1 MKPEPRHPAAADDS
15 APRGP
20 TVERLAINRARLAH
34 WLEQDRADRSDLAPA
49 GWATRAVM
57 PLIDGLRQHP
67 TASMALGALA
77 QAWLRPA
84 PRDGMPAPESLM
96 LGAALTAVRK
106 HPRTSLALAALAG
119 AGWWWARSRQRPV
132 PPP

>member
-1 MKPEPRHPAAADDS
+1 MKTERHPPAAAGDRDREVD
-15 APRGP
+15 AA
-20 TVERLAINRARLAH
+20 ERLALNRAHLAH
-34 WLEQDRADRSDLAPA
+34 WLEQDRADRNVPA
-49 GWATRAVM
+49 SGGWAARAVM

-77 QAWLRPA
+77 QTWLSPS
-84 PRDGMPAPESLM
+84 PRDGVLAPEALA
-96 LGAALTAVRK
+96 LGAALAAVRK

-119 AGWWWARSRQRPV
+119 AGWWWVRYRQRPV